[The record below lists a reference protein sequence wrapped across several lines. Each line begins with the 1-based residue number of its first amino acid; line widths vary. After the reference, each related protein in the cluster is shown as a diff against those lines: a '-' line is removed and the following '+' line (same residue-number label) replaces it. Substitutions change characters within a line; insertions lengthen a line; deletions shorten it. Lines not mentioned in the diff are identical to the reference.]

1 MYMRDTELSGITD
14 WLQSAGKSLSSM
26 LSPTVSAPAQATV
39 STKGA
44 KVGVAVPNAAA
55 VNAATSD
62 SLVDLTKA
70 TPLSSSPAPGGQA
83 APASN
88 VPPPSLSDVFGR
100 FVSVLGEA
108 VNYNAQANQPLATN
122 VGAPTNLSDIPG
134 SSPVAT
140 MAATPPSGAAPTSPA
155 VTTLTRSSAM
165 PPVAKAPATPALAA
179 PAWLWPAAI
188 GGGALLLLLS
198 LGKRRRTA

>member
-14 WLQSAGKSLSSM
+14 WLQSAGKSLSSL
-26 LSPTVSAPAQATV
+26 LSPTVTAPAQGTV
-39 STKGA
+39 NAPGA
-44 KVGVAVPNAAA
+44 KVGVGVPNAAA
-55 VNAATSD
+55 VSAATSD

-70 TPLSSSPAPGGQA
+70 TPLSTSPAPGGNA
-83 APASN
+83 APVSN
-88 VPPPSLSDVFGR
+88 VPPASLSDVFGR

-108 VNYNAQANQPLATN
+108 VNFNAQANQPLPTN

-140 MAATPPSGAAPTSPA
+140 MAATPPSGARPTSPP
-155 VTTLTRSSAM
+155 VTTLTRTASM
-165 PPVAKAPATPALAA
+165 PPVAKAPATPALAT

-188 GGGALLLLLS
+188 GGGALLLLMTM
-198 LGKRRRTA
+198 GKRRTA